1 MVAELV
7 AGRTG
12 RPADDFAARTF
23 AGAVVGDMLAGVLAV
38 AEDPKV
44 DLVALMDE
52 ALANLEAGH
61 PL

>member
-1 MVAELV
+1 
-7 AGRTG
+7 
-12 RPADDFAARTF
+12 
-23 AGAVVGDMLAGVLAV
+23 MLAGVLAV

-52 ALANLEAGH
+52 ALAHLEAGH